1 MEEGGKK
8 VSELPDIQH
17 TSKPAIPLYINQV
30 GVQHVKAPFFL
41 DSMYG
46 GRHELVA
53 DITMTTDLK
62 PELKGISMSKLIRCL
77 NNYLDQP
84 LKHKLIKKILEEFKV
99 EVETNSCNSSIRFD
113 FLLPIQKK
121 SPKSGWVFPQYYK
134 CMFEGRMEG
143 DVFKFFQKVRV
154 QYASYCPCSAALCGH
169 LDENNSAGYPHA
181 QRSFAEVLVEIVPPN
196 IVWLEEIIGMVE
208 NSIKTIPYPII
219 QRIDEQEIARLAAE
233 NPIFVEDAIRMICN
247 SLNKHL
253 YIKDWIVKCT
263 HEESIH
269 TSDAIAIS
277 WKGIKDGFD
286 GRKYL

>member
-1 MEEGGKK
+1 LNNIND
-8 VSELPDIQH
+8 LPDVQH
-17 TSKPAIPLYINQV
+17 SEKPEFPLYINSV
-30 GVQHVKAPFFL
+30 GVQNVKAPFFL

-46 GRHELVA
+46 GRHEMVA
-53 DITMTTDLK
+53 NITMTTDLK
-62 PELKGISMSKLIRCL
+62 PELKGISMSKLTRTL
-77 NNYLDQP
+77 MEYLDRP
-84 LKHKLIKKILEEFKV
+84 LKHKLIKEILERFKI

-143 DVFKFFQKVRV
+143 DAFKFFQKVRV
-154 QYASYCPCSAALCGH
+154 QYASYCPCSAALCQH
-169 LDENNSAGYPHA
+169 LDENDTSGYPHA
-181 QRSFAEVLVEIVPPN
+181 QRSFAEVLVEVIPPN
-196 IVWLEEIIGMVE
+196 IVWLEEIVSLVE
-208 NSIKTIPYPII
+208 LSIRTIPYPII
-219 QRIDEQEIARLAAE
+219 QRPDEQEIARLAAQ
-233 NPIFVEDAIRMICN
+233 NPIFVEDAIRKICHN
-247 SLNKHL
+247 LNAHSQ
-253 YIKDWIVKCT
+253 IHDWIIKCT